1 MGDCCVRE
9 KISLPIMH
17 DKIDHRPPGWRPYA
31 EDSGSE
37 SHPLLSS
44 SESRISRTS
53 FGATTC
59 MFPDSET
66 SDLEAAPRPPPAV
79 HRSTI
84 HNSSRR
90 PFAFGKDAPVKR
102 RGSLDGDLSSATY
115 NRFQFYSKLR
125 SYSLE
130 SGELLAIP
138 DHQVPASVFVPYIP
152 GNDQE
157 AGKQSSLVTIFS
169 VWNTI
174 MGSSLLVMPW
184 GLEKAG
190 LLTGMFLNVAMGGLC
205 LYTTYRILQVHQLHG
220 VNNPDGEV
228 ADLCKI
234 LLGRSAEMVTK
245 VISLVVLLGANIV
258 YWVLMSNFLYYSV
271 DYVHAQITGVDLS
284 IVPINETV
292 PPSVLCL
299 RHFPADN
306 TTQVLNDGLP
316 NSTYENLWNLHTTVP
331 LFLVLIIVPLVNFKS
346 ATFFTKFN
354 SLGTLSAMYLLIF
367 VFVKSA
373 QWGININYSDV
384 TDINYAP
391 QFLPSFPALSGM
403 LALSFFIHNIIITI
417 MRNNRHHKNNGR
429 DLSIAYL
436 LVTVTYALV
445 GTVFYICF
453 PLAKSCIED
462 NLLNNF
468 QSWDPMTAVA
478 RVFLFFQLVTV
489 YPLLTYMLRVQ
500 MFTTLLRSTY
510 PGFYHVL
517 LLNTAIIIVCVMF
530 AIFLPHIGTIIR
542 FTGALSGLVYVFT
555 LPSLLHL
562 ASQRKFGKQSWLS
575 ILLHIAI
582 IIIGGGNLL
591 AQFFVQDL

>member
-1 MGDCCVRE
+1 MFLFSQFLGTVFLVHNAIDAGDGGE
-9 KISLPIMH
+9 FGLGH
-17 DKIDHRPPGWRPYA
+17 A
-31 EDSGSE
+31 A
-37 SHPLLSS
+37 HPAGCGTK
-44 SESRISRTS
+44 SRLQ
-53 FGATTC
+53 F
-59 MFPDSET
+59 
-66 SDLEAAPRPPPAV
+66 
-79 HRSTI
+79 
-84 HNSSRR
+84 R
-90 PFAFGKDAPVKR
+90 PFALITNV
-102 RGSLDGDLSSATY
+102 GSLLHGLKTSPLEVKIEDSSGSRSFTRMSPTDFEDILQMVVPRIMKRDTRCLLS
-115 NRFQFYSKLR
+115 
-125 SYSLE
+125 E
-130 SGELLAIP
+130 
-138 DHQVPASVFVPYIP
+138 
-152 GNDQE
+152 
-157 AGKQSSLVTIFS
+157 IFS

-190 LLTGMFLNVAMGGLC
+190 LLTGMFLNVTMGGLC

-220 VNNPDGEV
+220 EKTCTTLRYISTVSSLWPVHFDKYFHLALSFHHSHLLFSRTNNPDGEV

-299 RHFPADN
+299 RHFPTDN
-306 TTQVLNDGLP
+306 TTQILNERLP

-367 VFVKSA
+367 VFVKSS
-373 QWGININYSDV
+373 QWGININFSDV
-384 TDINYAP
+384 TDINYSP

-562 ASQRKFGKQSWLS
+562 ASQRKLGQQSWLS
-575 ILLHIAI
+575 ILLHLAI

>member
-1 MGDCCVRE
+1 M
-9 KISLPIMH
+9 
-17 DKIDHRPPGWRPYA
+17 
-31 EDSGSE
+31 
-37 SHPLLSS
+37 
-44 SESRISRTS
+44 
-53 FGATTC
+53 
-59 MFPDSET
+59 
-66 SDLEAAPRPPPAV
+66 
-79 HRSTI
+79 ST
-84 HNSSRR
+84 
-90 PFAFGKDAPVKR
+90 
-102 RGSLDGDLSSATY
+102 
-115 NRFQFYSKLR
+115 
-125 SYSLE
+125 
-130 SGELLAIP
+130 IP

-157 AGKQSSLVTIFS
+157 AGKQSSLVTIAGDSGEFGLGHAAHPAGCGTKSRLQFRPFALITDVGSLLRGLKTSPLVAAVANPDLVVAMATIVLYSSQQGSTWVSLAIQKLGVGHTIIAAENSCYSFS

-205 LYTTYRILQVHQLHG
+205 LYTTYRILQIHQLHG
-220 VNNPDGEV
+220 ANNPDGEV

-271 DYVHAQITGVDLS
+271 DYVHAQIAGVDLS
-284 IVPINETV
+284 IVPINDTV

-306 TTQVLNDGLP
+306 TTQVPNEGLP

-373 QWGININYSDV
+373 QWGININFSDV

-436 LVTVTYALV
+436 LVTLTYALV

>member
-1 MGDCCVRE
+1 MKKCTHICMVVEWKTITPDRD
-9 KISLPIMH
+9 SNPNLP
-17 DKIDHRPPGWRPYA
+17 
-31 EDSGSE
+31 
-37 SHPLLSS
+37 SS
-44 SESRISRTS
+44 AVGPISRVTPY
-53 FGATTC
+53 GLDHAATEEGHTVI
-59 MFPDSET
+59 
-66 SDLEAAPRPPPAV
+66 AAE
-79 HRSTI
+79 
-84 HNSSRR
+84 NSC
-90 PFAFGKDAPVKR
+90 
-102 RGSLDGDLSSATY
+102 
-115 NRFQFYSKLR
+115 YS
-125 SYSLE
+125 
-130 SGELLAIP
+130 
-138 DHQVPASVFVPYIP
+138 
-152 GNDQE
+152 
-157 AGKQSSLVTIFS
+157 FS

-205 LYTTYRILQVHQLHG
+205 LYTTYRILQIHQLHG
-220 VNNPDGEV
+220 ANNPDGEV

-271 DYVHAQITGVDLS
+271 DYVHAQIAGVDLS
-284 IVPINETV
+284 IVPINDTV

-306 TTQVLNDGLP
+306 ITQVPNEGLP

-373 QWGININYSDV
+373 QWGININFSDV

-436 LVTVTYALV
+436 LVTLTYALV

-591 AQFFVQDL
+591 AQFFVQDV

>member
-1 MGDCCVRE
+1 ME
-9 KISLPIMH
+9 
-17 DKIDHRPPGWRPYA
+17 WA
-31 EDSGSE
+31 
-37 SHPLLSS
+37 
-44 SESRISRTS
+44 S
-53 FGATTC
+53 FAY
-59 MFPDSET
+59 ET
-66 SDLEAAPRPPPAV
+66 G
-79 HRSTI
+79 
-84 HNSSRR
+84 
-90 PFAFGKDAPVKR
+90 PF
-102 RGSLDGDLSSATY
+102 
-115 NRFQFYSKLR
+115 
-125 SYSLE
+125 
-130 SGELLAIP
+130 
-138 DHQVPASVFVPYIP
+138 H
-152 GNDQE
+152 
-157 AGKQSSLVTIFS
+157 
-169 VWNTI
+169 
-174 MGSSLLVMPW
+174 
-184 GLEKAG
+184 
-190 LLTGMFLNVAMGGLC
+190 
-205 LYTTYRILQVHQLHG
+205 
-220 VNNPDGEV
+220 
-228 ADLCKI
+228 
-234 LLGRSAEMVTK
+234 
-245 VISLVVLLGANIV
+245 
-258 YWVLMSNFLYYSV
+258 
-271 DYVHAQITGVDLS
+271 S
-284 IVPINETV
+284 I
-292 PPSVLCL
+292 SVLCL
-299 RHFPADN
+299 RHFPTDN
-306 TTQVLNDGLP
+306 TTQILNERLP

-367 VFVKSA
+367 VFVKSS
-373 QWGININYSDV
+373 QWGININFSDV
-384 TDINYAP
+384 TDINYSP

-562 ASQRKFGKQSWLS
+562 ASQRKLGQQSWLS
-575 ILLHIAI
+575 ILLHLAI